1 MVNGDNMENFDKN
14 KIEKIIKTRKQAHA
28 FYLKK
33 SGVYRSFVEMEQ
45 NTYKDGSLGKL
56 QKELIA
62 IGISVVIN
70 CESCMEWHI
79 KQALDDEASEEMII
93 EAIEVGIE
101 MAGGPATASARFA
114 MNVLEYYR
122 HSTGPIIRNNS

>member
-1 MVNGDNMENFDKN
+1 MENFDKN

-28 FYLKK
+28 FYFRK
-33 SGVYRSFVEMEQ
+33 SSVYRSFVEMEQ

-79 KQALDDEASEEMII
+79 KQALDDGASEETII

-114 MNVLEYYR
+114 MNVLEYHR
-122 HSTGPIIRNNS
+122 QTPSHVTPEND